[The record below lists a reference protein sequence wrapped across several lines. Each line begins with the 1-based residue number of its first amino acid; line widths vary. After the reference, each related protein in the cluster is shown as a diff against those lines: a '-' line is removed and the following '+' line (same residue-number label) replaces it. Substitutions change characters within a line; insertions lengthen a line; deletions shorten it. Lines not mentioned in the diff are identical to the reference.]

1 MSNAAK
7 DGFENEDVL
16 ASIRRLVAEESARG
30 EARETPVSQDNI
42 PRAHAPEI
50 GVEAPRPARVFQ
62 RRRSVDSAGLVDR
75 QSINRAA
82 RAKLLLT
89 DDFRVAEMKLQAEA
103 QTDDTAERMALSD
116 DLDDFPT
123 ELAMDLDALP
133 ATLAEEDDT
142 PDTNQTLRRSGRV
155 RAGFNDEEQTQL
167 SKEIDGFLETIE
179 EKESHASE
187 MLEPSVEAS
196 SPIDLDALLDGGE
209 EGIAIEDIPDEVLPG
224 AEARAKRRR
233 AAAVRAAQVSQASAA
248 MRTNP
253 APIAAEQDTPRKDL
267 PELSQADGAAESSVT
282 MEQIEKA
289 VQASLE
295 AYVREIELAAPRVTE
310 IDINPEMLRDMVSDI
325 VRRELQGSLG
335 ERITRNVRKLVRRE
349 IYRALEARDLG

>member
-7 DGFENEDVL
+7 DGFENDDVL

-30 EARETPVSQDNI
+30 EARETPVSQDNT
-42 PRAHAPEI
+42 PRADAPES
-50 GVEAPRPARVFQ
+50 GVEAPKPARVFQ

-103 QTDDTAERMALSD
+103 QTDDTAEPTALSD

-133 ATLAEEDDT
+133 ATLPEEDDT
-142 PDTNQTLRRSGRV
+142 PDTNHPFRRSGRA
-155 RAGFNDEEQTQL
+155 RAGFNDAEQTQL
-167 SKEIDGFLETIE
+167 SEEIDGFLETIE
-179 EKESHASE
+179 DEESHASE
-187 MLEPSVEAS
+187 IVEPSVEAS

-209 EGIAIEDIPDEVLPG
+209 EGIAIEDIPDDVLPG
-224 AEARAKRRR
+224 AETRAKRRR

-248 MRTNP
+248 MRTKP
-253 APIAAEQDTPRKDL
+253 DPIAAEEDTPRQDL
-267 PELSQADGAAESSVT
+267 PEPSQAEGAAVSSVT
-282 MEQIEKA
+282 VEQIEKA

-295 AYVREIELAAPRVTE
+295 AYVRETELAAPRPTE
-310 IDINPEMLRDMVSDI
+310 IDINPEMLRDMVSEI